1 MVLVYGDFDGTFEVK
16 ELGVRIRI
24 RPGDII
30 LLRGAALRHKAG
42 RWKGKGRMVIVP
54 FGDRRLFAAE
64 HIRRPRAHLCMAQV
78 GQRVVQ
84 PTLTT
89 IFTMYLLTIK

>member
-64 HIRRPRAHLCMAQV
+64 HIRRPTSSPPLYGSSWAKSRAAH
-78 GQRVVQ
+78 
-84 PTLTT
+84 PHN
-89 IFTMYLLTIK
+89 YLYYVSPNN